1 MKVTIVENDKN
12 KTDWNN
18 VGIGV
23 IFCDGHNYFHNY
35 FMKVE
40 EIYDASE
47 NYFNAVSLATG
58 ELIVFMP
65 DCRVK
70 IVDAELLVKER

>member
-1 MKVTIVENDKN
+1 MKVTIVDNGKN
-12 KTDWNN
+12 KIPWDY
-18 VGIGV
+18 VEIGAV
-23 IFCDGHNYFHNY
+23 FRDGPPDDY
-35 FMKVE
+35 FMKIE

-65 DCRVK
+65 DYRVK
-70 IVDAELLVKER
+70 IVDAELVVKER

>member
-1 MKVTIVENDKN
+1 MKVTIVDNGKN
-12 KTDWNN
+12 KTRWDY
-18 VGIGV
+18 VEIGAV
-23 IFCDGHNYFHNY
+23 FRDGPPDDY
-35 FMKVE
+35 FMKIE

-58 ELIVFMP
+58 ELVVFMP
-65 DCRVK
+65 DCFVK